1 MKIKAGN
8 GSGGWVEKCEKERLN
23 ADSGEG
29 DERRE
34 EKRREEMRREE
45 KRREEKRREEKRR
58 EGDIDRHILN
68 VAQK

>member
-34 EKRREEMRREE
+34 EKRREE
-45 KRREEKRREEKRR
+45 KR
-58 EGDIDRHILN
+58 
-68 VAQK
+68 